1 MIDLERFPTSPT
13 AQRMLKTVSPI
24 YDEAY
29 VGKWLFQVMG
39 MEMDEVWQFFKEL
52 RLQSFP
58 ETATWGLIYWEQRYH
73 IAPDNNL
80 TIEERRQ
87 RVIIK
92 RGKRKPM
99 NPARIEQLTRDI
111 TQRQAVVTERN
122 EEYVFFI
129 AILPG
134 EAQVDYH
141 ELIKMVRSVKPSHL
155 SPVVLF
161 ETKVGLIIQADS
173 QKTYPFGYTLAGTVP
188 DTNTIGALR
197 RNSIILAA
205 DMEGHPLNYPVAG
218 ISKAGEEPDINMV
231 GAIRRELLNL
241 DVDMED
247 YPYEYAISG
256 TGRTGEVPD
265 TNTVGTLSRNTFALC
280 PKADGHKYDYPITGT
295 KPDTNT
301 IGALDGNTIK
311 LNAKIDTYKHD
322 YPATGTGAAGETPDT
337 NTIGALRREDFTIE
351 ASMEGT
357 KLIYPVAGTKPDT
370 NTAGKAESGSVLP
383 SISAEG
389 SVFDYQ
395 LCGEPDDEV

>member
-1 MIDLERFPTSPT
+1 MIDLERFPTSP
-13 AQRMLKTVSPI
+13 AAKRMMKTVSPV
-24 YDEAY
+24 YDKSY
-29 VGKWLFQVMG
+29 VGKWIFQVMG
-39 MEMDEVWQFFKEL
+39 MEVDEAWKFFEEL
-52 RLQSFP
+52 RLQAFP
-58 ETATWGLIYWEQRYH
+58 ETATWGIIYWEQRYH
-73 IAPDNNL
+73 IPPDDNL

-87 RVIIK
+87 RVIVK
-92 RGKRKPM
+92 RGKRSPM
-99 NPARIEQLTRDI
+99 NPVRIEQLTRDI

-141 ELIKMVRSVKPSHL
+141 ELIKTVRSVKPSHL

-197 RNSIILAA
+197 RESLVLAA
-205 DMEGHPLNYPVAG
+205 DMEGHLLNYPVAG

-231 GAIRRELLNL
+231 GMLGRSTFILE
-241 DVDMED
+241 
-247 YPYEYAISG
+247 
-256 TGRTGEVPD
+256 TGIE
-265 TNTVGTLSRNTFALC
+265 S
-280 PKADGHKYDYPITGT
+280 HK
-295 KPDTNT
+295 
-301 IGALDGNTIK
+301 
-311 LNAKIDTYKHD
+311 HE
-322 YPATGTGAAGETPDT
+322 YPAAGTGAAGETPDT
-337 NTIGALRREDFTIE
+337 NTIGALRSEDFTIK

-395 LCGEPDDEV
+395 LCGEAEDEV

>member
-1 MIDLERFPTSPT
+1 VIDLERFPTSLT
-13 AQRMLKTVSPI
+13 AKRMLKTVSPI
-24 YDEAY
+24 YDKAY

-39 MEMDEVWQFFKEL
+39 MEMDEAWKLFEEL

-73 IAPDNNL
+73 IVPDDNL

-99 NPARIEQLTRDI
+99 NPTRIEQLTRDI

-122 EEYVFFI
+122 EEYVFLI

-141 ELIKMVRSVKPSHL
+141 ELIKTIRSVKPSHL

-161 ETKVGLIIQADS
+161 ETKVGLTIQADS
-173 QKTYPFGYTLAGTVP
+173 QKTYPFGYTLTGTVP

-197 RNSIILAA
+197 RESLVLAA
-205 DMEGHPLNYPVAG
+205 DMEGHLLNYPVAG

-231 GAIRRELLNL
+231 GMLGRSTFILE
-241 DVDMED
+241 
-247 YPYEYAISG
+247 
-256 TGRTGEVPD
+256 TGIE
-265 TNTVGTLSRNTFALC
+265 S
-280 PKADGHKYDYPITGT
+280 HK
-295 KPDTNT
+295 
-301 IGALDGNTIK
+301 
-311 LNAKIDTYKHD
+311 HE
-322 YPATGTGAAGETPDT
+322 YPAAGTGAAGETPDT
-337 NTIGALRREDFTIE
+337 NIVGGLSNNDLVIEAEIDGHKHDYRIAGTVPDTNTIGALRRESLVLAAD
-351 ASMEGT
+351 MEGH
-357 KLIYPVAGTKPDT
+357 LLNYPVAGIKPDT

-383 SISAEG
+383 IISAES